1 MATIVANQ
9 VPETFFGEIGF
20 RKKNFLSF
28 IEFLTYLKMFSSVNH
43 FEGAAK
49 ICRIANTMQNFLP
62 KMMKNLILKN
72 PFFSRFSVHNPSLI
86 LTTNRASTFCNTKVL
101 SMSTK

>member
-20 RKKNFLSF
+20 RKKIFLSF
-28 IEFLTYLKMFSSVNH
+28 IEFLTYLKMFSSVNY

-49 ICRIANTMQNFLP
+49 ICRIANMQNFLP
-62 KMMKNLILKN
+62 KRMKNLVLKN
-72 PFFSRFSVHNPSLI
+72 PHFSADLAYITHH
-86 LTTNRASTFCNTKVL
+86 
-101 SMSTK
+101 

>member
-9 VPETFFGEIGF
+9 VPETFFGENGF
-20 RKKNFLSF
+20 RKSFFLSF
-28 IEFLTYLKMFSSVNH
+28 IEFLTHLKMFSSVNY

-72 PFFSRFSVHNPSLI
+72 PHFSADLAYVTHH
-86 LTTNRASTFCNTKVL
+86 
-101 SMSTK
+101 